1 MFRWKGQGGEICGK
15 VERTRVMEKRWRD
28 GKKGRNGK
36 RGGSVVCFI
45 TVNPDTAAFSA
56 HMDWIIGYVG
66 CSGTV

>member
-1 MFRWKGQGGEICGK
+1 MERWK
-15 VERTRVMEKRWRD
+15 EREK
-28 GKKGRNGK
+28 
-36 RGGSVVCFI
+36 GGSVVCFT